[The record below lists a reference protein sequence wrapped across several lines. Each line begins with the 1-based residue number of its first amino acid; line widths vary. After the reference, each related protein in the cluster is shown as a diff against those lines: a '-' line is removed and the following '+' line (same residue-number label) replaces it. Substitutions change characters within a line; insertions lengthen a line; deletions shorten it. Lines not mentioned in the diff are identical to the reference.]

1 MPAAEPSPAAVSV
14 QRLTDAAYRI
24 LKAQILSQAF
34 APGQRLRVDDLAARL
49 GMSRTPVKD
58 ALNALAAEGLVDIV
72 PRRGTFVAG
81 LSAETIAEVFE
92 LRRALELLAAESLV
106 ARVTDE
112 EIAELKELLAAL
124 DDSAQD
130 DADEHMRRNMAFH
143 RAFVRMAGNRK
154 LLEVYESL
162 NVHIQIARIHARWQN
177 WQQRRPQEREEHQA
191 ILQALETRDAA
202 SLAAA
207 VDAHIRRA
215 KRSLVDDLQSIGSEK
230 GGDGVYRT
238 SARVLRVR

>member
-1 MPAAEPSPAAVSV
+1 MPVAEPSQTAVSV
-14 QRLTDAAYRI
+14 QRLTDAAYRT

-34 APGQRLRVDDLAARL
+34 APGQRLRLDDLAARL

-58 ALNALAAEGLVDIV
+58 ALNALATEGLVDII
-72 PRRGTFVAG
+72 PRRGTFVAA
-81 LSAETIAEVFE
+81 LSAETVAEVFE

-112 EIAELKELLAAL
+112 EIGQLKGLLAAL
-124 DDSAQD
+124 DESAEG
-130 DADEHMRRNMAFH
+130 DADEHLRRNMAFH
-143 RAFVRMAGNRK
+143 RAFVRLAGNRK

-177 WQQRRPQEREEHQA
+177 WQQRRRQEREEHHA
-191 ILQALETRDAA
+191 MLEALEARDAA
-202 SLAAA
+202 RLAAA

-215 KRSLVDDLQSIGSEK
+215 KRSLVEDLQSIGS
-230 GGDGVYRT
+230 DRGVTRFT
-238 SARVLRVR
+238 GRLSES